1 MGLKFKK
8 LLYGL
13 LIAICFTFIT
23 PVYAYAQWGQVTC
36 PGIDKCYGCSAF
48 NCSVYKVQNL
58 TVRFSYDECKKIVQR
73 GNSISDFTGYASIIV
88 GLKNGI
94 ASTWLSLYSMN
105 VSKNIEMFK
114 TAVAKNSGLELKA
127 EYVINKNSYSLNRYR
142 KASKKYI
149 PNETSKKYI
158 PNKTSSNSG
167 YYRLLKVTSPLMYGS
182 DIKKV
187 QSKLN
192 SLGYNAGKVDGYYG
206 NNTKNAIIR
215 FQKAKKISADG
226 IVGPQTW
233 NKLF

>member
-1 MGLKFKK
+1 MRLNFKK

-48 NCSVYKVQNL
+48 DCSVYKVQNL

-73 GNSISDFTGYASIIV
+73 GNSISNFTGYASMIV
-88 GLKNGI
+88 GYKNGI
-94 ASTWLSLYSMN
+94 ASAWLGLYSMN
-105 VSKNIEMFK
+105 ISKNIEMFK
-114 TAVAKNSGLELKA
+114 TAVAKNAGLELKA
-127 EYVINKNSYSLNRYR
+127 EYVINRNSYSLNRYR

-149 PNETSKKYI
+149 PN
-158 PNKTSSNSG
+158 KTSNNSG
-167 YYRLLKVTSPLMYGS
+167 YYRVLKITSPLMYGS

-206 NNTKNAIIR
+206 NNTKNAVIR